1 MVVAPN
7 ITPEATVMHRSSEWL
22 SHRLDASEPRTF
34 GDMTMHATSLS
45 ALEAST
51 HTDRCTLALRV
62 DRHSDWLE
70 DGKVA
75 RAEQSRRAHT

>member
-7 ITPEATVMHRSSEWL
+7 ITPEATVMHRLAEWL

-51 HTDRCTLALRV
+51 HTDHCTSSGRLYRYA
-62 DRHSDWLE
+62 DWLE

-75 RAEQSRRAHT
+75 RA